1 VSQEDSHRTVQTFI
15 DLIQRHEQAFYSFV
29 HKVHS
34 KGESLFDSLMK
45 WIELFLTVIREG
57 LGDPVS
63 LEFLLPHTGPERAS
77 IMEEVDAVALYHY
90 KLKVVYEDKLRKRFG
105 KVQGQNDADAEDEAT
120 AALVNGVVGELSF
133 GELVKGDA
141 DDVAAEDSGSSE
153 DSSEYESASDEDDES
168 EETSEEAVA
177 QPTPRLPLRSHT
189 ITAAPRSPPS
199 RDLSQ
204 SPTATRPRSRSF
216 SLKSK
221 RSMTFSLPGLGH
233 KSTQSADMSSPPVPP
248 LPKGMHSAA
257 LHKPLPPSPSPNSSA
272 ERILPMKPILNGPS
286 RSPGYKMKKKKAPEV
301 LKPPKLEH
309 IPQLL
314 PVFTEMVSRF
324 NY

>member
-29 HKVHS
+29 YKVHS

-45 WIELFLTVIREG
+45 WIELFLTVMREG
-57 LGDPVS
+57 LGDPIS
-63 LEFLLPHTGPERAS
+63 LEFLLPHTGSERAS

-105 KVQGQNDADAEDEAT
+105 KVQGQSDADAEDEAT

-141 DDVAAEDSGSSE
+141 VDVAAEDSGSSE
-153 DSSEYESASDEDDES
+153 DSSEYESVSDDDDES
-168 EETSEEAVA
+168 EETSGESSEEAVA

-189 ITAAPRSPPS
+189 VTATRRSPLS
-199 RDLSQ
+199 RDSSQ
-204 SPTATRPRSRSF
+204 SPTTIRQRSLSF

-233 KSTQSADMSSPPVPP
+233 KSTQSADISSPPVPA
-248 LPKGMHSAA
+248 LPKGIHPAA
-257 LHKPLPPSPSPNSSA
+257 LHKPLPPSPSPHSSA
-272 ERILPMKPILNGPS
+272 ERILPLKSNLDGPP
-286 RSPGYKMKKKKAPEV
+286 RSHGHKLKKKKAPEV

-309 IPQLL
+309 IPKLL
-314 PVFTEMVSRF
+314 PVFTEIVS
-324 NY
+324 